1 MLEYVKTCSHPIIIT
16 DNHLS
21 CDIPNQYPV
30 VIVHHGCALTTAER
44 SPHWKEPWKSLCVN
58 GQNKMLQY
66 RQPHNTYMVSIS
78 TACSH
83 DFTKYFGQQYTQFKR
98 YDILNSC
105 DLDESH
111 YKTRFN
117 ETSPIV
123 LGNWNDHKKG
133 SEYISAIQQ
142 SMPNFTFKQ
151 LQVYLRNSIE
161 DFNQEKQKIYV
172 NSDIFLQLSVSEG
185 NSYATLDAVMCGL
198 VIIAT
203 DVGLF
208 FKDVPDDCF
217 VRLDWRRLGDIP
229 ILKNESNI

>member
-1 MLEYVKTCSHPIIIT
+1 
-16 DNHLS
+16 
-21 CDIPNQYPV
+21 
-30 VIVHHGCALTTAER
+30 
-44 SPHWKEPWKSLCVN
+44 
-58 GQNKMLQY
+58 
-66 RQPHNTYMVSIS
+66 
-78 TACSH
+78 
-83 DFTKYFGQQYTQFKR
+83 
-98 YDILNSC
+98 
-105 DLDESH
+105 
-111 YKTRFN
+111 
-117 ETSPIV
+117 
-123 LGNWNDHKKG
+123 
-133 SEYISAIQQ
+133 
-142 SMPNFTFKQ
+142 MPNFTFKQ

>member
-1 MLEYVKTCSHPIIIT
+1 MI
-16 DNHLS
+16 
-21 CDIPNQYPV
+21 
-30 VIVHHGCALTTAER
+30 
-44 SPHWKEPWKSLCVN
+44 N
-58 GQNKMLQY
+58 GQLAN
-66 RQPHNTYMVSIS
+66 IS
-78 TACSH
+78 
-83 DFTKYFGQQYTQFKR
+83 TKYFGQQYTQFKR